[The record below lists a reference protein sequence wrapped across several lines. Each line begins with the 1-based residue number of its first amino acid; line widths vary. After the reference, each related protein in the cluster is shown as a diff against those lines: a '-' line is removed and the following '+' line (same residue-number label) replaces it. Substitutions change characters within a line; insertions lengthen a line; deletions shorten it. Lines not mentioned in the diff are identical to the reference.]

1 MPGITGPPAGSAPAA
16 LCRPRAAATLPSS
29 SISMTTSL
37 VQPFG
42 SIASGAKILFIGAGL
57 SYGYDSE
64 AARTLSG
71 EGFSCTILHPIPLVL
86 DGQVW
91 VRVGRCGFLF
101 GEGDSRRLSR
111 PDPRIARHQSPPPH
125 PTPPHQRPSRS
136 HAPFP

>member
-1 MPGITGPPAGSAPAA
+1 MPGITGPPAGSAP
-16 LCRPRAAATLPSS
+16 ATLPSS

-57 SYGYDSE
+57 SYGYDSV

-86 DGQVW
+86 DGQVC

-111 PDPRIARHQSPPPH
+111 RDPRIARHQSHPPQARPV
-125 PTPPHQRPSRS
+125 HQRRSRYDE
-136 HAPFP
+136 PFPAR